1 MKKQYIQPNIS
12 SSQMVCIQSIMGVS
26 KGINT
31 TKTTFV
37 DGNSGTT
44 GFGQAGIEIGTKE
57 RNEWGNI
64 GGDDMTYGSIW

>member
-31 TKTTFV
+31 SKATFTA
-37 DGNSGTT
+37 GNSDN
-44 GFGQAGIEIGTKE
+44 IEIGTKE

>member
-1 MKKQYIQPNIS
+1 
-12 SSQMVCIQSIMGVS
+12 MVCIQSIMGVS

-31 TKTTFV
+31 SKATFTA
-37 DGNSGTT
+37 GNSD
-44 GFGQAGIEIGTKE
+44 IEIGTKE